1 MTLNDYH
8 ACIFRCFAHRSPVT
22 FLYPP
27 HPPPPPRKMTV
38 LLAAALTASHD
49 KSDPIWPMMLEGRFD
64 CPLVIDGVDYLLGR
78 LSNTLENQ

>member
-1 MTLNDYH
+1 
-8 ACIFRCFAHRSPVT
+8 
-22 FLYPP
+22 
-27 HPPPPPRKMTV
+27 MTV

-49 KSDPIWPMMLEGRFD
+49 KSDPIWPMMLEGTFD